1 MTGVPAHR
9 GTPTAG
15 AISAA
20 RRRTRNR
27 DDGHAIQDRT
37 IGGDAPF
44 VIAEAGV
51 NHDGDVGAAHRL
63 ITIAAESGADAVKF
77 QTFAPSSLV
86 AAGASTTPY
95 QQRAGGVQTQAE
107 MLAALTLPR
116 EAWVE
121 LSADAREQGLIFLS
135 TPFDLNSAE
144 LLAELGRSRAQDRL
158 GRADQRALP
167 PRPRGV
173 RAPLL
178 ISTGMSNW
186 EEVDAAVAATS
197 RHDRDR
203 AVPLRLGLPR
213 ARWPSATSGSSRR
226 CRSATPCRSAG
237 RTTRSG
243 SRRRWPPRALG
254 ARLFEKHFTFDAT
267 APGPDH
273 AASLEPEQLN
283 AYVATVRETAVALG
297 DGVKRR
303 VPSEEEN
310 APLVRRS
317 WHAAHDLAAGTALG
331 EADVVALRPESGISV
346 AVDLAGATLARAV
359 PAGQALVP
367 EDLAAPPGRPA

>member
-1 MTGVPAHR
+1 MTDMQ
-9 GTPTAG
+9 
-15 AISAA
+15 IL
-20 RRRTRNR
+20 
-27 DDGHAIQDRT
+27 DRT

-51 NHDGDVGAAHRL
+51 NHDGDVEAAHRL
-63 ITIAAESGADAVKF
+63 ISIAAESGADAVKF

-86 AAGASTTPY
+86 AAGAGTTPY

-107 MLAALTLPR
+107 MLAALTLPQ

-144 LLAELGRSRAQDRL
+144 LLAELGVPALKTGSGEL
-158 GRADQRALP
+158 TNLPFLRALA
-167 PRPRGV
+167 GFGL
-173 RAPLL
+173 PLL
-178 ISTGMSNW
+178 ISTGMANW
-186 EEVDAAVAATS
+186 DEVDSAVAATS
-197 RHDRDR
+197 GATEIALFHCVSAYPAPMAECNLRVIPAMQERYS
-203 AVPLRLGLPR
+203 VPVGWSDHTLGLTT
-213 ARWPSATSGSSRR
+213 AVAATS
-226 CRSATPCRSAG
+226 
-237 RTTRSG
+237 
-243 SRRRWPPRALG
+243 LG
-254 ARLFEKHFTFDAT
+254 ARLFEKHFTFDAS

-273 AASLEPEQLN
+273 AASLEPDQLR

-297 DGVKRR
+297 DGAKRR

-317 WHAAHDLAAGTALG
+317 WHAAHDLTAGTALG

-346 AVDLAGATLARAV
+346 AVDLAGATLARPV
-359 PAGQALVP
+359 SAGQPILP
-367 EDLAAPPGRPA
+367 EDLTAPPGGRPA

>member
-1 MTGVPAHR
+1 MTDMR
-9 GTPTAG
+9 
-15 AISAA
+15 
-20 RRRTRNR
+20 
-27 DDGHAIQDRT
+27 IQDRT

-63 ITIAAESGADAVKF
+63 ISIAAESGADAVKF

-86 AAGASTTPY
+86 AAGAGTTPY

-107 MLAALTLPR
+107 MLAALTLPQ

-144 LLAELGRSRAQDRL
+144 LLAELGVPALKTGSGEL
-158 GRADQRALP
+158 TNLPFLRALA
-167 PRPRGV
+167 GFGL
-173 RAPLL
+173 PLL
-178 ISTGMSNW
+178 ISTGMANW
-186 EEVDAAVAATS
+186 DEVDSAVAATS
-197 RHDRDR
+197 GATEIALFHCVSAYPAPMAECNLRVIPAMQERYS
-203 AVPLRLGLPR
+203 VPVGWSDHTLGLTT
-213 ARWPSATSGSSRR
+213 AVAATS
-226 CRSATPCRSAG
+226 
-237 RTTRSG
+237 
-243 SRRRWPPRALG
+243 LG
-254 ARLFEKHFTFDAT
+254 ARLFEKHFTFDAS

-273 AASLEPEQLN
+273 AASLEPDQLRT
-283 AYVATVRETAVALG
+283 YVSTVRETAVALG

-317 WHAAHDLAAGTALG
+317 WHAARDLAAGTALG

-346 AVDLAGATLARAV
+346 AVDLAGATLARPV
-359 PAGQALVP
+359 SGGQPLLP
-367 EDLAAPPGRPA
+367 EDLTTPPGGRPA